1 MAANG
6 QVFQDAQSQQETQVY
21 DSDPMDVE
29 KVNEEEVPLTQAD
42 GANDE
47 PEEETQ
53 NHDSVVQVPAS
64 EAEEVCASPAKENEP
79 EASKQLV
86 QPDPSRGFRP
96 LPGAASVEGIGWKD
110 LREMGQGA
118 DQYCSTCRAHVDPA
132 PEKRGFQEGPP
143 PVAMQDVPQRDHF
156 AVQEDGYEKS
166 PRMEGPQRSSGAALL
181 PGSWEMSCLGAAVM
195 LW

>member
-64 EAEEVCASPAKENEP
+64 EAEEVCASEAEEKGP

-86 QPDPSRGFRP
+86 
-96 LPGAASVEGIGWKD
+96 
-110 LREMGQGA
+110 
-118 DQYCSTCRAHVDPA
+118 
-132 PEKRGFQEGPP
+132 
-143 PVAMQDVPQRDHF
+143 
-156 AVQEDGYEKS
+156 
-166 PRMEGPQRSSGAALL
+166 
-181 PGSWEMSCLGAAVM
+181 
-195 LW
+195 